1 MNRRFFL
8 QWASLGG
15 LATLLPGCLKQ
26 LNASQVT
33 ANMAGVLPIPLAP
46 KQAGTYIPVGTVSEL
61 DRAGYLLNENT
72 PLGAVMVVKDS
83 LGQLKAVNPACPH
96 RGCLVNWQADQEQF
110 FCPCHSAW
118 FASEGTVLS
127 GPTQSNLETFAA
139 RIEQDTVLV
148 SRFSVTNTMDAAPD
162 SRSSSPDRSTA
173 DQYRERSDN
182 HQNWNDDDDRD
193 DDDYHDD
200 DHDRDDD

>member
-46 KQAGTYIPVGTVSEL
+46 KQAGIYIPVGTVSDL

-72 PLGAVMVVKDS
+72 LLGAVMVVKDS
-83 LGQLKAVNPACPH
+83 LGQLKAVNPACPGQLAG
-96 RGCLVNWQADQEQF
+96 RSGTILLPLPQCLVCLGGNRAVWPHPIELGNL
-110 FCPCHSAW
+110 CHS
-118 FASEGTVLS
+118 
-127 GPTQSNLETFAA
+127 
-139 RIEQDTVLV
+139 
-148 SRFSVTNTMDAAPD
+148 
-162 SRSSSPDRSTA
+162 
-173 DQYRERSDN
+173 
-182 HQNWNDDDDRD
+182 H
-193 DDDYHDD
+193 
-200 DHDRDDD
+200 